1 MKHTDYTLPEFTFFE
16 ATSHLGN
23 TLEGRDVLQHIRS
36 YTILEVV
43 ALNTVEMMDFSKSKS
58 HKFEYKNNFGA
69 IEKHLFV
76 LHFTLADEND
86 LPEIFAKC
94 EAFYKDYLT
103 WEDKNIEHEARAF
116 GN

>member
-23 TLEGRDVLQHIRS
+23 PLEGRDVLQHIRT
-36 YTILEVV
+36 YTILEII
-43 ALNTVEMMDFSKSKS
+43 ALDTVMLMDFSKSKT
-58 HKFEYKNNFGA
+58 HEFTYNNIYGA

-76 LHFTLADEND
+76 LHFTLAEEDD

-94 EAFYKDYLT
+94 EAFYKDYLS
-103 WEDKNIEHEARAF
+103 WEDKNIDNEAKAF

>member
-23 TLEGRDVLQHIRS
+23 PLEGRDVLQHIRS
-36 YTILEVV
+36 YTILEII
-43 ALNTVEMMDFSKSKS
+43 ALDSVMLMDFSKSQT
-58 HKFEYKNNFGA
+58 HEFEYKNIVGI

-76 LHFTLADEND
+76 LHFTLAESDE

-103 WEDKNIEHEARAF
+103 WEDNNLLNQAIHES
-116 GN
+116 N